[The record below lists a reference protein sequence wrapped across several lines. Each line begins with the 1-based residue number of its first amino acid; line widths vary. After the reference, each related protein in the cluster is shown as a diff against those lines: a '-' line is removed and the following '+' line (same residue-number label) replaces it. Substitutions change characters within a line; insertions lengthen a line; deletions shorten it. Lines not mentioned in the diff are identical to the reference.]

1 MKLNITYQPTYSKKE
16 LLLRTFFGF
25 FYLYIPHL
33 FMMGIFGIWS
43 AIINMLSFW
52 VILFTGRYPQSWF
65 EYQVKMQ
72 RWRLRFQARTG
83 NLADGYPAFNPSGT
97 DDKTS
102 LEIPYKEKY
111 SRGKLLIRTFFGF
124 FMAFPHV
131 FVLIFRMWWGAI
143 LGMIAWWIILFTGKY
158 PENWH
163 KFNVENIRWATRL
176 GCFLG
181 NLIEDYP
188 PFHGRDESASGASPA
203 KNPEPVRP
211 NSGGQTVKPVPPP
224 AKPTETKSP
233 AAEVKPTPAPA
244 KPAEIKSTVAEIKPV
259 AVPPKTTATLREI
272 YSNRV
277 SDATCTPTADNKFEV
292 SFTVESRKYQV
303 DTSGSKKEI
312 PVNNTI
318 EIGMLKSKPG
328 SPDAEIYLK
337 AHLISKTISKMTIV
351 VNEQPDKIGIDP
363 YNKLPEK

>member
-1 MKLNITYQPTYSKKE
+1 MKLSITYQPTYSKKE

-43 AIINMLSFW
+43 SILGMLAFW
-52 VILFTGRYPQSWF
+52 VILFTGKYPQSWF
-65 EYQVKMQ
+65 EYQLKMQ
-72 RWRLRFQARTG
+72 RWRLRFQARAE

-102 LEIPYKEKY
+102 LDIPHKETY

-158 PENWH
+158 PESWH
-163 KFNVENIRWATRL
+163 KFKVENIRWMTRVS
-176 GCFLG
+176 CFLG
-181 NLIEDYP
+181 NLIEDFP
-188 PFHGRDESASGASPA
+188 PFHGRDESVVTVPAS
-203 KNPEPVRP
+203 KPE
-211 NSGGQTVKPVPPP
+211 TVKPG
-224 AKPTETKSP
+224 P
-233 AAEVKPTPAPA
+233 AAAPA
-244 KPAEIKSTVAEIKPV
+244 KPPAASPARPEEAKSTNGGIKPAAAQP
-259 AVPPKTTATLREI
+259 AVSTPVREI
-272 YSNRV
+272 YTNRI
-277 SDATCTPTADNKFEV
+277 SDATCVLTPDKKFEV
-292 SFTVESRKYQV
+292 SFTVEVRKYQV
-303 DTSGSKKEI
+303 DASGLKKEV

-328 SPDAEIYLK
+328 SADAEIYLK
-337 AHLISKTISKMTIV
+337 AHAINKTITKMTII